1 MNKNGFT
8 LLELLASIVILS
20 LILLI
25 AVPGITNVSEVIR
38 ENQRE
43 NLIEK
48 IEIAASK
55 YAFDTGKTIIFVDE
69 LVREG
74 YIESDKEDN
83 TIEDPLTNKRMNCY
97 VIEMEK
103 TSDYYKATFK
113 SEKNYDNNGVCDLNK
128 LEEDDTEIIID
139 VSNSRGSIDNINA
152 WINGSNN
159 DITLKALS
167 QSNILDID
175 CEVNK
180 CVWTSSS
187 GLNKTGTDTVS
198 IDNVSN
204 ILNTKYTFQITL
216 YDINTESVKRYTSS
230 VNLKI
235 DNESPTIYDN
245 EIKVTNKF
253 IYTDNKDVTIIADD
267 GKGSGI
273 SGYYLDIDT
282 GISCNSTTIEFKT
295 SNKFTVNK
303 KGTYKICVKDNVGNI
318 NSSSLL
324 INYINETS

>member
-25 AVPGITNVSEVIR
+25 AVPAITNVSETIR

-69 LVREG
+69 LVKEG

-83 TIEDPLTNKRMNCY
+83 TIEDPLTNQRMNCY

-113 SEKNYDNNGVCDLNK
+113 DEKNYDNNGVCDLNK
-128 LEEDDTEIIID
+128 LEEDDTELIID
-139 VSNSRGSIDNINA
+139 VSNSSGKVDNINS

-159 DITLKALS
+159 DITLKAIS
-167 QSNILDID
+167 ESNILDID
-175 CEVNK
+175 CNVNQ

-187 GLNKTGTDTVS
+187 GLNKTGTD
-198 IDNVSN
+198 IILLDNIGT
-204 ILNTKYTFQITL
+204 ILNSRYTFQITL

-235 DNESPTIYDN
+235 DNESPTIFDN
-245 EIKVTNKF
+245 EIKVTNK
-253 IYTDNKDVTIIADD
+253 YDYKDSKEVTIIAND

-273 SGYYLDIDT
+273 AGYYLALDD
-282 GISCNSTTIEFKT
+282 GISCNNISIEFKA
-295 SNKFTVNK
+295 SNKFIVNEQ
-303 KGTYKICVKDNVGNI
+303 GTYKICVKDNVGNI
-318 NSSSLL
+318 SSSSLQ
-324 INYINETS
+324 INYFNENT